1 MSSTL
6 LRTRRARVAEE
17 MKPSARDGNTSR
29 FHPPNPVAGNHPSF
43 RENTKISMEASQ
55 KMGMETPPSATS
67 IAPASTQVP
76 RRSAETRPSPRPRP
90 VATANAAAASST
102 DDPTRDRSRSEERRV
117 GKEWKTGGPAED
129 EKK

>member
-17 MKPSARDGNTSR
+17 MKPRARDGNTSR

-67 IAPASTQVP
+67 IAPASTHVP
-76 RRSAETRPSPRPRP
+76 RRSAETRPSPRPGSGDGKRGGRKLRRG
-90 VATANAAAASST
+90 A
-102 DDPTRDRSRSEERRV
+102 DPRQKF
-117 GKEWKTGGPAED
+117 G
-129 EKK
+129 